1 MQGDYRGFFPPS
13 AISVWMWQ
21 KNEGRDATTTSAQK
35 TSGIKK
41 IIIVIYPNWE
51 VISCLGTAP
60 VIKTDCCVTEYIF
73 QKRGDYIALC
83 HNI

>member
-1 MQGDYRGFFPPS
+1 M
-13 AISVWMWQ
+13 
-21 KNEGRDATTTSAQK
+21 TSAQK

-41 IIIVIYPNWE
+41 KIIIVIHPNWE

-60 VIKTDCCVTEYIF
+60 VIKTDFCVTEYIF